1 MKMKRQLLS
10 GLAIGALVLGAG
22 NLLRAQEEPRFSPD
36 LEHLRE
42 TVSERLQA
50 VADKLGLTDEQK
62 TKIREAHTAFADKFE
77 ACRAQR
83 RELLRSELEALGQV
97 LTPEQREIAKGY
109 VEDWKAAATS
119 HESREI
125 GPIRETLADRLH
137 AAFEKLN
144 LTPEQRTKI
153 REAHAPFAEKYRA
166 QRAERLQLIQDELK
180 SVSDILSPEQREKV
194 RNYIEA
200 RAVHAPAAQSMTER
214 MHALADHLGINS
226 EQLTKIRETHRGFVD
241 QYDTLSDERD
251 HLLQEELKAVNA
263 ILTPEQREKVSN
275 FFADRVVM
283 VGGDLSR
290 LDEGTITQLRE
301 TIAERLEGVADK
313 LGLTAE
319 QKDKIKETH
328 ASFVPKYRAQRDK
341 RRELRQNELDAL
353 SAMLTADQREKVKD
367 MIGDQFSV
375 PKGN

>member
-1 MKMKRQLLS
+1 
-10 GLAIGALVLGAG
+10 
-22 NLLRAQEEPRFSPD
+22 
-36 LEHLRE
+36 
-42 TVSERLQA
+42 
-50 VADKLGLTDEQK
+50 
-62 TKIREAHTAFADKFE
+62 
-77 ACRAQR
+77 
-83 RELLRSELEALGQV
+83 
-97 LTPEQREIAKGY
+97 
-109 VEDWKAAATS
+109 
-119 HESREI
+119 
-125 GPIRETLADRLH
+125 
-137 AAFEKLN
+137 
-144 LTPEQRTKI
+144 
-153 REAHAPFAEKYRA
+153 
-166 QRAERLQLIQDELK
+166 
-180 SVSDILSPEQREKV
+180 
-194 RNYIEA
+194 
-200 RAVHAPAAQSMTER
+200 MTER

-241 QYDTLSDERD
+241 QYDALSDERD

-353 SAMLTADQREKVKD
+353 SAMLTTDQREKVKD